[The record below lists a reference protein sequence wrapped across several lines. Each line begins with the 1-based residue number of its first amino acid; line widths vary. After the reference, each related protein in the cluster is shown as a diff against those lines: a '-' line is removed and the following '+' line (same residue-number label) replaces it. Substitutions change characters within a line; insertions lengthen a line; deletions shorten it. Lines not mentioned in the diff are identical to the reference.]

1 MRNYMILF
9 LSLVIASTITINSGA
24 QNLPPAEVKELG
36 SFQQQQLD
44 NGGGSLE
51 CGPNVIYGQTPSLS
65 PLFVGPSFLLPGNN
79 GNMLVDNFINAGS
92 AVSGVTFW
100 GMFQSEGFCLPAQP
114 LLFKIGFYEAG
125 DLNNPIYQ
133 YDLSLTGELI
143 DLGGFPIF
151 RFEGTFPEPANLP
164 EAGQVSIQHIVDPF
178 QPPCF
183 FYWLGS
189 IDGDM
194 SSLLLLIENGEI
206 VAGGPIPYDWS
217 FCLYEARVIPLA
229 NWAVMIG
236 IMLILVTLF
245 IRFRRY
251 HS

>member
-24 QNLPPAEVKELG
+24 QNLPTAEVKELG
-36 SFQQQQLD
+36 SFQKQDLD

-51 CGPNVIYGQTPSLS
+51 CGPNVIYGQALSVS
-65 PLFVGPSFLLPGNN
+65 PLIVGPSLLLPGNN
-79 GNMLVDNFINAGS
+79 GYMLVDNFINIGS
-92 AVSGVTFW
+92 AVSGITFF
-100 GMFQSEGFCLPAQP
+100 GTFQSEGFCLPAQP
-114 LLFKIGFYEAG
+114 LLFKIGFYETG

-143 DLGGFPIF
+143 DLGGIPIF

-164 EAGQVSIQHIVDPF
+164 EAGLVSIQHIVDPF

-189 IDGDM
+189 LEGDM
-194 SSLLLLIENGEI
+194 SSFILVIENGEI
-206 VAGGPIPYDWS
+206 VNGNSIPYDWS
-217 FCLYEARVIPLA
+217 FCLYEARVIPIA
-229 NWAVMIG
+229 NWAVMVGFI
-236 IMLILVTLF
+236 LILVTLF
-245 IRFRRY
+245 IRLRKHY
-251 HS
+251 